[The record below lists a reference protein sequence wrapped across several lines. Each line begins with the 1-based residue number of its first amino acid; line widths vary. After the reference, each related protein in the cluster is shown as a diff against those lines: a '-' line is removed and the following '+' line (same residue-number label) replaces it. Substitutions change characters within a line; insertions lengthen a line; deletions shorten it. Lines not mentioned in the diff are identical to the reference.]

1 MGWTS
6 ENVAVD
12 FNVTREEQD
21 EFAAGSWQRAERAQA
36 LGYFKKEIVPF
47 TVYQKDRITGEK
59 KLVTIYEDD
68 GIRKGTTKEGLA
80 KIRSAFP
87 QWGKGTTTGGNA
99 SQLTDGAASVL
110 LMSRRKAEELGLTIL
125 AKYITTAVTGM
136 FNLFPASLEVIDVGI
151 LCFFRTCTPNHGYW
165 PRLCNHCGIE
175 GGRTHD

>member
-6 ENVAVD
+6 ENVAVE

-21 EFAAGSWQRAERAQA
+21 EFAAESWQRAERAQA

-47 TVYQKDRITGEK
+47 TVYQKDPKTGEK
-59 KLVTIYEDD
+59 KLVTVCEDD
-68 GIRKGTTKEGLA
+68 GIRKGTTKESLA

-99 SQLTDGAASVL
+99 SQITDGAAAVL

-136 FNLFPASLEVIDVGI
+136 SNPNPCTVPPARGLINVSMLLQGLHPESWVLVPLLRFPL
-151 LCFFRTCTPNHGYW
+151 H
-165 PRLCNHCGIE
+165 
-175 GGRTHD
+175 